1 MGVPRLLRLAAI
13 LIFAGI
19 LATGVLFLPD
29 DIQFLAEAEPVQG
42 TVIAVDKRRQ
52 GILSYEIARV
62 QIRMADVIVHYPVEV
77 NLFDRVHTGEQ
88 VELLYNPSMAPSL
101 RFATPFGRYQSL
113 GVFVLIA
120 AGVIAAL
127 LVRLV
132 LGSLLS
138 RPHRK

>member
-1 MGVPRLLRLAAI
+1 
-13 LIFAGI
+13 
-19 LATGVLFLPD
+19 VLFLPD